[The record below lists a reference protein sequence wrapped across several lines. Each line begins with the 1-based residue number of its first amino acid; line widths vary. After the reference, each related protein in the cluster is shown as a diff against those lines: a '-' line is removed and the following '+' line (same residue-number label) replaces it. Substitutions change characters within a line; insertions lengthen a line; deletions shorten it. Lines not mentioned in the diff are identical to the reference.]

1 MSIHIAVVGSPAFI
15 QQIIKDSSSLPDV
28 RIEGFPYDDPRE
40 AEDIADQLL
49 FFDGAFFSGSFP
61 YTYAT
66 EKANIPY
73 AHHVVQ
79 DDVVL
84 LTSLLYLTL
93 TQHMRLEDISIDLVD
108 MSRLE
113 SIFASFPSH
122 VPSSQVKLLNP
133 YMNLDDLFAFHEQLQ
148 ESGTTRFALTSVEQ
162 VHRRLLSSG
171 YASQLMI
178 EPKERILHHFH
189 EFLQQIRLKKSD
201 QSQFA
206 VLFYSDASEDT
217 LNHMREHH
225 YFGGKLMES
234 TQDGIVLLSNKG
246 KIESAMSNGYIL
258 LEDTPGHV
266 GIGYGSDYQRAFEHA
281 RLALHTTSN
290 ATIRIVD
297 DSKRITFT
305 DQPAPIHFRVTQT
318 RVYDMMKQTG
328 MSPTNIEK
336 LIRFSTNQLEFT
348 AKELTDYL
356 QVTRRTT
363 ERLIKKLVDA
373 KLVHAI
379 GEEMSYSQ
387 GRPRNVYKFQFP
399 VD

>member
-15 QQIIKDSSSLPDV
+15 QQIIKDSSLPDV

-40 AEDIADQLL
+40 AEDIADQLV

-84 LTSLLYLTL
+84 LTSLLYMTL
-93 TQHMRLEDISIDLVD
+93 TQHVRLEDISIDLVD

-113 SIFASFPSH
+113 SIFASFPNH
-122 VPSSQVKLLNP
+122 VPSSQVKLLHP
-133 YMNLDDLFAFHEQLQ
+133 HMNLEDLIAFHEQLQ

-162 VHRRLLSSG
+162 VHRRLISSG

-178 EPKERILHHFH
+178 EPKERILYHFND
-189 EFLQQIRLKKSD
+189 FLQQIRLKKSD

-206 VLFYSDASEDT
+206 VLFYSNANEDT
-217 LNHMREHH
+217 LQHVTNQQL
-225 YFGGKLMES
+225 FDGKLMDSDEE
-234 TQDGIVLLSNKG
+234 GIVLLSNKG
-246 KIESAMSNGYIL
+246 KIESAISSGIIL
-258 LEDTPGHV
+258 LENSSAYV
-266 GIGYGSDYQRAFEHA
+266 GIGYGSDYKRALEHA
-281 RLALHTTSN
+281 RLAFHTTGD
-290 ATIRIVD
+290 AAIRIVD
-297 DSKRITFT
+297 DSKRLTFSN
-305 DQPAPIHFRVTQT
+305 QPSPIHFRVTQT
-318 RVYDMMKQTG
+318 RVYNMMKQTG

-336 LIRFSTNQLEFT
+336 IIHFSANQLEFT

-363 ERLIKKLVDA
+363 ERLIKKLVEA
-373 KLVHAI
+373 KLIHAI

-399 VD
+399 VE

>member
-15 QQIIKDSSSLPDV
+15 QQVRKGSSSLPDV

-40 AEDIADQLL
+40 AKDIATQLL
-49 FFDGAFFSGSFP
+49 FFDGVFFSGSFP

-66 EKANIPY
+66 EEATLPY

-84 LTSLLYLTL
+84 LTSLLYVTL
-93 TQHMRLEDISIDLVD
+93 TQQLRIENLSIDLVD
-108 MSRLE
+108 TSRLE
-113 SIFASFPSH
+113 SILTSFPSH
-122 VPSSQVKLLNP
+122 MSPSQVKELSP
-133 YMNLDDLFAFHEQLQ
+133 YMNFEELIAFHEQLQ
-148 ESGTTRFALTSVEQ
+148 QNGTTRFALTSVER
-162 VHRRLLSSG
+162 VHRHLVENG
-171 YASQLMI
+171 FASQLMI

-189 EFLQQIRLKKSD
+189 NFIQQIRLNKSD

-206 VLFYSDASEDT
+206 VLCYSDASKDT
-217 LNHMREHH
+217 LNHVRKHH
-225 YFGGKLMES
+225 CFGGKFMG
-234 TQDGIVLLSNKG
+234 TAQDSIVLLSNKG
-246 KIESAMSNGYIL
+246 KIESAISNGFIL
-258 LEDTPGHV
+258 SEDTPGHV
-266 GIGYGSDYQRAFEHA
+266 GIGYGSDYQRAFDHA
-281 RLALHTTSN
+281 ELALHTTSD

-297 DSKRITFT
+297 DSKRMTFT

-336 LIRFSTNQLEFT
+336 LIHFSTDHLEFT
-348 AKELTDYL
+348 AKELTDHL
-356 QVTRRTT
+356 NVTRRTT

-373 KLVHAI
+373 KLVHRI

-387 GRPRNVYKFQFP
+387 GRPRTVYKFQFP

>member
-1 MSIHIAVVGSPAFI
+1 MSIHIAVVGSPSFI
-15 QQIIKDSSSLPDV
+15 QQVRNGSSLPDV

-40 AEDIADQLL
+40 AKDIATQLL
-49 FFDGAFFSGSFP
+49 FFDGVFFSGSFP

-66 EKANIPY
+66 EEAPLRF

-84 LTSLLYLTL
+84 LTSLLYVTL
-93 TQHMRLEDISIDLVD
+93 TQQLRIEELSIDLVD

-113 SIFASFPSH
+113 SILSSFISH
-122 VPSSQVKLLNP
+122 MSPPQVKELSP
-133 YMNLDDLFAFHEQLQ
+133 YMNFEELISFHEQLQ
-148 ESGTTRFALTSVEQ
+148 RNGTTRFALTSIEQ
-162 VHRRLLSSG
+162 VHRHLVDNG
-171 YASQLMI
+171 FTSQLMI
-178 EPKERILHHFH
+178 EPEDRILHHFH
-189 EFLQQIRLKKSD
+189 DFIQQIRLNKSD
-201 QSQFA
+201 QSQLA

-217 LNHMREHH
+217 LNHATKHH

-234 TQDGIVLLSNKG
+234 TQDGIVLLSSKG
-246 KIESAMSNGYIL
+246 KIESAMSNGFIL
-258 LEDTPGHV
+258 PENISGHV

-281 RLALHTTSN
+281 ELALHTTNN
-290 ATIRIVD
+290 AAIRIVD
-297 DSKRITFT
+297 DSKRMTFT

-336 LIRFSTNQLEFT
+336 LIHFSTDHLEFT
-348 AKELTDYL
+348 AKELTDHL
-356 QVTRRTT
+356 NVTRRTT

-373 KLVHAI
+373 KLVHPI

-387 GRPRNVYKFQFP
+387 GRPRTVYKFQFP